1 VIARA
6 KLTKIVIALLVIV
19 GLLSGSNFYYKN
31 QSKKWKLSA
40 VKYETAYNAQV
51 AVSEAKDA
59 SIKRLNEQ
67 KQELKRQTR
76 RIMKAREDLANE
88 SQEIRD
94 FYDIDV
100 PCELPNSPE

>member
-1 VIARA
+1 MKTNL
-6 KLTKIVIALLVIV
+6 KLLGALAIV
-19 GLLSGSNFYYKN
+19 GWFGLTAFLW
-31 QSKKWKLSA
+31 QSRADWKLSA

-76 RIMKAREDLANE
+76 RIMKAREELANE
-88 SQEIRD
+88 SQKVRD
-94 FYDIDV
+94 FHNIDV
-100 PCELPNSPE
+100 PCELPNSPDCKD